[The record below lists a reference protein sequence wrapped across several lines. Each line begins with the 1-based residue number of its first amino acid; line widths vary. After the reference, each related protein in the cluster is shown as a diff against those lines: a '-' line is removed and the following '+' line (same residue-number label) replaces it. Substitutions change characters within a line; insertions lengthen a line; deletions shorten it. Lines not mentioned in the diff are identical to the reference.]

1 MQIEINGVLAELGNS
16 IPAITKKSVDIE
28 NPSNR
33 FVDFSSRFDLPDT
46 QINRQIFESP
56 FGIGTNNR
64 SFDKLYDVLIRDVYQ
79 IFKGKGFLDQASK
92 DVFSFQVVDDSKQV
106 FDALDIELK
115 KISWDDKDTVLSE
128 TAINAFDALDSDNCW
143 FWGKACYH
151 EAALQINT
159 DQTTGS
165 NRCKYSRPAFY
176 VQGLLKRAVTQA
188 GYALTV
194 PAPDLA
200 FSACHDSFFF
210 TSYQKTLNATYNPA
224 GTLALTGL
232 NTNDFAHSTLT
243 VASGSIGIGTHKT
256 IFRLRGRVV
265 SSAPVS
271 LVFTATDDLDPTKVT
286 ESKVVLNGTQDIDFS
301 TSEFKSD
308 DGFTVTISFVGTG
321 SVVFTNCLLY
331 TILNDKE
338 EDLSTNPW
346 INYRIKAYDNLPE
359 LTYLDLFR
367 LICVTSNQ
375 LPQVSGLKKTFEFL
389 SLATLN
395 KMNSVD
401 WSDKF
406 VVNSETITSDFER
419 LAQQNKLGYENDLTV
434 NPELGSEYFYTD
446 NEKLQAEGDYIVLKF
461 SASVDVVIGSNEV
474 AHVKV
479 YNDTTRIPD
488 QSLSIRLFSASGSL
502 LSFAPVD
509 WKALKS
515 DYYENWFNSLY
526 RVRILNVQVNISKL
540 DFLSWTPNQLVYIDH
555 FKTTF
560 IVLELSNFV
569 SGQLTNAKLLSYGR

>member
-1 MQIEINGVLAELGNS
+1 
-16 IPAITKKSVDIE
+16 
-28 NPSNR
+28 
-33 FVDFSSRFDLPDT
+33 
-46 QINRQIFESP
+46 
-56 FGIGTNNR
+56 
-64 SFDKLYDVLIRDVYQ
+64 
-79 IFKGKGFLDQASK
+79 
-92 DVFSFQVVDDSKQV
+92 
-106 FDALDIELK
+106 
-115 KISWDDKDTVLSE
+115 
-128 TAINAFDALDSDNCW
+128 
-143 FWGKACYH
+143 
-151 EAALQINT
+151 
-159 DQTTGS
+159 
-165 NRCKYSRPAFY
+165 
-176 VQGLLKRAVTQA
+176 
-188 GYALTV
+188 
-194 PAPDLA
+194 
-200 FSACHDSFFF
+200 
-210 TSYQKTLNATYNPA
+210 
-224 GTLALTGL
+224 
-232 NTNDFAHSTLT
+232 
-243 VASGSIGIGTHKT
+243 
-256 IFRLRGRVV
+256 
-265 SSAPVS
+265 
-271 LVFTATDDLDPTKVT
+271 
-286 ESKVVLNGTQDIDFS
+286 
-301 TSEFKSD
+301 
-308 DGFTVTISFVGTG
+308 
-321 SVVFTNCLLY
+321 VFTNCLLY

-461 SASVDVVIGSNEV
+461 GASVDVVIGSNEV